1 MNEQGRIEESQGDSL
16 EDLNT
21 AAIAEF
27 RSLLETDTTV
37 LAPWKE
43 AAMELSAEGVPQDL
57 SGFQKLLEGIT
68 DATTE
73 EPQS

>member
-1 MNEQGRIEESQGDSL
+1 MNEQGRIEESQGDPL
-16 EDLNT
+16 EDLNA

-27 RSLLETDTTV
+27 RSLLEADTTV
-37 LAPWKE
+37 LAPWKKV
-43 AAMELSAEGVPQDL
+43 AMELSAEGVPQDL
-57 SGFQKLLEGIT
+57 SRFQKLLEGIT